1 MSDHKHARAMGAE
14 QLLAGRRICV
24 CVGAGGVG
32 KTTTAAT
39 LAIGMA
45 MRGQKVVVVTIDPAR
60 RLAEALGLETLDN
73 EPQRV
78 FAPGSKRLN
87 DAGLPDI
94 KGELWAVMLDPKRTF
109 DELIDRVSP
118 SPERAAE
125 IKRNGVYRQLSSAVA
140 GSQEF
145 TAIEKLYEL
154 AQEDYDLLVLDTPPA
169 HSATEFLNAPGRLN
183 AFLGGG
189 ALQALIRPTGLG
201 MRLLGIGATPLLSAL
216 RLVTGVDLLTDLT
229 RFLSLLGGMAGDF
242 TARAARVEELLHADT
257 TGFVL
262 VTTAEDRPV
271 QEAIAFRETLR
282 ASKMPFVG
290 TIVNRVAPAIHA
302 GTRAGLDGKLAA
314 DLADRLLACARDHEV
329 LATRDRA
336 NIRRLRKGLGEQP
349 LLVVPDLDERLSDAS
364 GLFAMQQEL
373 FGD

>member
-1 MSDHKHARAMGAE
+1 MSDGSPGRAHGAAE
-14 QLLAGRRICV
+14 LLAGRRICV

-39 LAIGMA
+39 LALGMA

-78 FAPGSKRLN
+78 YAGARAEAPGGEIPELR
-87 DAGLPDI
+87 
-94 KGELWAVMLDPKRTF
+94 GELWAVMLDPKRTF
-109 DELIDRVSP
+109 DELIDSVAP

-125 IKRNGVYRQLSSAVA
+125 IKRNGVYRQLSGAVA

-154 AQEDYDLLVLDTPPA
+154 AAQDYDLLVLDTPPA
-169 HSATEFLNAPGRLN
+169 HNATEFLNAPGRLT

-201 MRLLGIGATPLLSAL
+201 LRLLGAGATPLLGAL
-216 RLVTGVDLLTDLT
+216 RLVTGASLLTDLT
-229 RFLSLLGGMAGDF
+229 SFLTLIGGMTAEF
-242 TARAARVEELLHADT
+242 TARAARVEELLRAST

-262 VTTAEDRPV
+262 VTTAQDRPV
-271 QEAIAFRETLR
+271 KEAIQFRETLR
-282 ASKMPFVG
+282 ANHMPFLG
-290 TIVNRVAPAIHA
+290 TIVNRVTPAL
-302 GTRAGLDGKLAA
+302 RAGAAALPNGALPAELAE
-314 DLADRLLACARDHEV
+314 RLLACARDHAV
-329 LATRDRA
+329 LAGRDRA
-336 NIRRLRKGLGEQP
+336 NIQRLREGLGEQP
-349 LLVVPDLDERLSDAS
+349 LLIVPDLAERLTDVG
-364 GLFAMQQEL
+364 GLLAMREEL
-373 FGD
+373 FDD